1 MATPIIMPRL
11 GDFMTE
17 GTITKW
23 RKSSGESV
31 RQGEVIAEIETEKV
45 NYDLEATVSGK
56 LHTLVED
63 GTIVPV
69 DDVAGYLLEEGEE
82 APPQVAEVAPK
93 VSQRRESKSRRD
105 EKVVSAGG
113 APVKSTPGARRLASK
128 LGVDISQVSP
138 TGPGGRVVEDDVR
151 AASESGGSTND
162 EQLPPV
168 GLPTPTETVPVTGI
182 RKIVAEHMLR
192 SISSTAQL
200 SFFLE
205 VDVTDIQRLRKEKSN
220 EVETTLTI
228 GHVLTKA
235 CAEALKRNPLLNT
248 VLSGGNI
255 YHFDSVNIG
264 VAVALEDGLIVPVV
278 RDAGI
283 KSVFDVASDTDALV
297 DRAREGQLSP
307 DEVVGGTFT
316 ISVLGSVDGFTPI
329 LSSGQSAILGVGRSV
344 EKPVV
349 KKGEIVVREM
359 MQLSLTV
366 DHQVIDGAVA
376 ASFFRR
382 LQQLVERPGNLFK

>member
-17 GTITKW
+17 GTITRW
-23 RKSSGESV
+23 RKSSGDFV
-31 RQGEVIAEIETEKV
+31 QQGEVIAEIETEKV
-45 NYDLEATVSGK
+45 NYDLEATASGK

-63 GTIVPV
+63 GAIVPV
-69 DDVAGYLLEEGEE
+69 DDVAGYLLEEGED
-82 APPQVAEVAPK
+82 PPEIVEVVPEVPK
-93 VSQRRESKSRRD
+93 RRGPKPRRD
-105 EKVVSAGG
+105 EGAAKEEG
-113 APVKSTPGARRLASK
+113 APVRSTPGARRLASK

-151 AASESGGSTND
+151 AASEGEGGSKD
-162 EQLPPV
+162 EQPLPA
-168 GLPTPTETVPVTGI
+168 GLPVPTETVPITGI
-182 RKIVAEHMLR
+182 RKTVAEHMMR

-220 EVETTLTI
+220 EVEKTLTI

-264 VAVALEDGLIVPVV
+264 VAVALKDGLIVPVV
-278 RDAGI
+278 RDVTS
-283 KSVFDVASDTDALV
+283 KSVLDIARDTDALV
-297 DRAREGQLSP
+297 DKAREGKISP
-307 DEVVGGTFT
+307 DDVVGGTFT

-344 EKPVV
+344 EKPIV
-349 KKGEIVVREM
+349 KKGEIVVRET

-382 LQQLVERPGNLFK
+382 LQQLVERPGNIFK